1 MALAWGEDPHLDH
14 IAGFK
19 PKNSQGRCM
28 AQDIFIKIYGIDGE
42 SLDFMHKK
50 EIEVLSWR
58 WAVGQT
64 SNMHSGSGG
73 GAGKS
78 TVHDLHFE
86 HYIDKSS
93 PNLLQYCLTGKHIPE
108 TVLTVRKAGGS
119 PLDYLQITLQE
130 LIITQVHPLGYYRM
144 RSPREKIALSFSRV
158 TMDYIT
164 QNENGKSAGVIS
176 MGYDIKANT
185 EFNL

>member
-1 MALAWGEDPHLDH
+1 
-14 IAGFK
+14 
-19 PKNSQGRCM
+19 M
-28 AQDIFIKIYGIDGE
+28 AQDIFIRFNGIEGE
-42 SLDFMHKK
+42 SQDFKHKG
-50 EIEVLSWR
+50 EIEVLRWG
-58 WAVGQT
+58 WAVNQT

-108 TVLTVRKAGGS
+108 AVLTVCKAGGS

-130 LIITQVHPLGYYRM
+130 LIITQVHPVGYYRM
-144 RSPREKIALSFSRV
+144 RSPREKIALSFTRV
-158 TMDYIT
+158 KMDYIP
-164 QNENGKSAGVIS
+164 QNEQGNSMGTVS

-185 EFNL
+185 EI